1 VTHRFAAALAGR
13 TGRLTPLTAAGVAL
27 SSAAAVILMGI
38 ITAEAL
44 YPAAYSTGDN
54 EISDL
59 GGTRPPDSVVLQP
72 SAAIFDGTMLAAGAL
87 ILLAAV
93 LVHRGMRRRS
103 VSIWLG
109 LFGAGAF
116 LVGVFPGPT
125 APHPLVAALTFL
137 SAGVVALVFSRVQSR
152 PGRYLSAALGAVTLV
167 STVLGY
173 ALHDWTPIA
182 ELGAGGIE
190 RWIAYPAVLW
200 LAVTGGWLMA
210 DRAPR
215 GHLPPGPDLEPA
227 TSARS
232 RPGR

>member
-1 VTHRFAAALAGR
+1 MVADMVSKAGR
-13 TGRLTPLTAAGVAL
+13 PGPLAAAGVAL
-27 SSAAAVILMGI
+27 SSASAVILMGI

-72 SAAIFDGTMLAAGAL
+72 SAAIFDGTMLVAGAL
-87 ILLAAV
+87 ILLAAF
-93 LVHRGMRRRS
+93 LVHRGMRRRG

-109 LFGAGAF
+109 LFGIGAF

-125 APHPLVAALTFL
+125 AVHPFVATLTFV
-137 SAGVVALVFSRVQSR
+137 SAGVVALVFSRTQSA
-152 PGRYLSAALGAVTLV
+152 PGRYISAALGAVTVL

-173 ALHDWTPIA
+173 FLLDWAPVA
-182 ELGAGGIE
+182 ELGDGGIE

-200 LAVTGGWLMA
+200 LAVTGGYLMA
-210 DRAPR
+210 HRSANPVSANILQDEQFAPV
-215 GHLPPGPDLEPA
+215 D
-227 TSARS
+227 S
-232 RPGR
+232 